1 MKNKKQF
8 QFGITRLGSKIWVS
22 KECIRTKNALGLVSK
37 DFLRKSMKQH
47 GTSIKA
53 TETECYVRVCSIQDI
68 LQCQIMFQN
77 FIYFFTQFDCS
88 DMFPNVRESSGKFQK
103 FLESFWVIENVPK
116 SLRKYW
122 TLEDNFDSVMFE
134 VVLKYSTR
142 FRPVK
147 VTSFSE
153 IFSKLKTEV
162 QNFHKNSRMLHYF
175 VVVDVETCSNSER
188 FI

>member
-1 MKNKKQF
+1 MGVKRVQ
-8 QFGITRLGSKIWVS
+8 SY
-22 KECIRTKNALGLVSK
+22 KECTWPRVKGLLKEIDEAAWNKYQSHRNWVLCS
-37 DFLRKSMKQH
+37 SMFH
-47 GTSIKA
+47 TG
-53 TETECYVRVCSIQDI
+53 Y
-68 LQCQIMFQN
+68 LQCQIMIQKVIYS
-77 FIYFFTQFDCS
+77 FIRFDCS
-88 DMFPNVRESSGKFQK
+88 DMFPNVRESSGRFQK
-103 FLESFWVIENVPK
+103 FLESFWVIENVPE
-116 SLRKYW
+116 SPRKYW

-142 FRPVK
+142 FRPIK

-162 QNFHKNSRMLHYF
+162 QNFHENSQMLHYF